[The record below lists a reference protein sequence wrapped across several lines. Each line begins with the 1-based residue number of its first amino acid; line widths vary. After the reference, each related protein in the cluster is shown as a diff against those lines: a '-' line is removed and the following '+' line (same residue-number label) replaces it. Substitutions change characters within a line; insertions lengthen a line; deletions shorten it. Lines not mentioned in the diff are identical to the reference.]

1 VRHSPVSLS
10 TVRRLFGR
18 SEPTSIYEHVRS
30 HLRPDGPGLLE
41 DGATLPDDEFLEGDL
56 RWAPGALEGAFTR
69 YADGPDDVSPRVEEL
84 HQALTAFA
92 RAPGRRERARVRRL
106 FREDDARMVSDP
118 LLERLASFPPA
129 DQERLYQELRTLLL
143 ESGYRGEVKFALV
156 LVGAFGDPSD
166 AEIFRTLARHEEF
179 TLYAAIAL
187 ANVVEDPSVE
197 WLALLEHLDGWG
209 KTEVTGLL
217 LREPTPET
225 CAALLRSGPSIGNA
239 LELAEGCALHE
250 ALAGADV
257 DDELVEG
264 ARMIFDDLTWG
275 FEGPEELAD
284 YDHAGIAA
292 ERFLELLAPR
302 AHTLEHFL
310 SAYELRRY
318 VDEAE
323 MDAERREQVGLAGE
337 RRARILELCDR
348 IAGRPGWD
356 DLARTAM
363 EGEGKDR
370 EDGVQVAKRLGLPL
384 REYLIRRIER
394 DPNDSGAWFELVW
407 AADEARIDEAV
418 ALAEQLWD
426 LDEIATGP
434 ALELFGPPPEESP
447 HQAFDF
453 VLQELVRF
461 PGKGWPLV
469 GAGLRSPVIRH
480 RHQALRVLSRW
491 PGGLDAEREAAVR
504 AAGSDPDEAVR
515 EDARK
520 VLAGEQLEE
529 PTLDLDEDV

>member
-1 VRHSPVSLS
+1 M
-10 TVRRLFGR
+10 RRLFGG
-18 SEPTSIYEHVRS
+18 SEPASIYEHVRS
-30 HLRPDGPGLLE
+30 HLRPDGPGLIE
-41 DGATLPDDEFLEGDL
+41 DGATLPDDEFLQGDL

-69 YADGPDDVSPRVEEL
+69 YAGGPEDVSPRVEEL

-92 RAPGRRERARVRRL
+92 RKPGRRERARVRRL
-106 FREDDARMVSDP
+106 FREDDARTVLDP

-143 ESGYRGEVKFALV
+143 ESGYRGEVKFALA
-156 LVGAFGDPSD
+156 LVGAFGDPAD
-166 AEIFRTLARHEEF
+166 AEIFRVLARHEEF

-187 ANVVEDPSVE
+187 ANVVDDRAEE

-239 LELAEGCALHE
+239 LELAEGCGLHE
-250 ALAGADV
+250 ALAGEV

-264 ARMIFDDLTWG
+264 ARMIFDDLTWSVT
-275 FEGPEELAD
+275 GPEELAD
-284 YDHAGIAA
+284 YDHAGVAS

-302 AHTLEHFL
+302 ARTLEHFL
-310 SAYELRRY
+310 SAYELGRY

-323 MDAERREQVGLAGE
+323 LNAGRREEVGLAGE
-337 RRARILELCDR
+337 RRARILELCRR
-348 IAGRPGWD
+348 ITGRQGWD

-363 EGEGKDR
+363 EGDGKDR

-394 DPNDSGAWFELVW
+394 DPNGSSAWFELVW
-407 AADEARIDEAV
+407 GADEARIDEAV
-418 ALAEQLWD
+418 ALAERVWD

-434 ALELFGPPPEESP
+434 ALELFGPPPDESP

-461 PGKGWPLV
+461 PGRGWPLV
-469 GAGLRSPVIRH
+469 RAGLRSPVIRH
-480 RHQALRVLSRW
+480 RHQALRALSRW
-491 PGGLDAEREAAVR
+491 PGGLDAEREAALR
-504 AAGSDPDEAVR
+504 GLRSDPEETIR

-520 VLAGEQLEE
+520 VQAGATLEE
-529 PTLDLDEDV
+529 PTLDLDEDA